1 MSDMAMTIEELRAA
15 AAAIREAAD
24 WLAETFS
31 GEAPSAEAPSLTLE
45 EVRAILAEKSR
56 AGYTAQVK
64 ALLQAHGAATLSG
77 VDPSEY
83 NALIRETEAL
93 GNG

>member
-31 GEAPSAEAPSLTLE
+31 SEAPPATEPSLTLE

-64 ALLQAHGAATLSG
+64 ALLQTHGAATLSG